1 MNCTTACLAPTV
13 FIVDSDAAV
22 RESLDQ
28 KIRAS
33 GWRSST
39 ASSAEE
45 FLSRPRVMAPGCLLM
60 ELCLPGLSGLHLQR
74 LVLDRTEMPVIF
86 MSGASDIPTTVTAM
100 RAGAIEFLTKPLRG
114 DVVIRAINE
123 ALEQSQAALRDLA
136 RTLPLRERYE
146 SLSGRERQVMKL
158 VVAGRLNKQVAD
170 ELGISEVTVK
180 AHRGRVMRKMHANSL
195 AELVGMAASYGASTR
210 AKVVDADDIEVIS
223 TLARKIPTQ
232 GAGPQREMRA
242 RPQIQQRPQHQGAL

>member
-1 MNCTTACLAPTV
+1 MNCTTVCLTPTV
-13 FIVDSDAAV
+13 FIVDSDASV

-33 GWRSST
+33 GWRTST

-60 ELCLPGLSGLHLQR
+60 ELRLPGLSGLHLQR
-74 LVLDRTEMPVIF
+74 LVLDRTELPVIF
-86 MSGASDIPTTVTAM
+86 MSGAADIPTTVTAM
-100 RAGAIEFLTKPLRG
+100 RAGALEFLTKPLRN
-114 DVVIRAINE
+114 DAVMQAISE
-123 ALEQSQAALRDLA
+123 ALEQSQAALCDLA

-146 SLSGRERQVMKL
+146 SLSCRERQVMKL

-195 AELVGMAASYGASTR
+195 AELVGMSASYHASSH
-210 AKVVDADDIEVIS
+210 AKGVDLEDVGVAANS
-223 TLARKIPTQ
+223 ARQIPTQ
-232 GAGPQREMRA
+232 CAGPQREMRA
-242 RPQIQQRPQHQGAL
+242 RPQIQQRPQYQGAL

>member
-1 MNCTTACLAPTV
+1 MNCTTACLTPTV
-13 FIVDSDAAV
+13 FIVDSDATV

-33 GWRSST
+33 GWRTST

-60 ELCLPGLSGLHLQR
+60 ELRLPGLSGLHLQR
-74 LVLDRTEMPVIF
+74 LVLDRAEMPVIF
-86 MSGASDIPTTVTAM
+86 MSGAADIPTAVTAM

-114 DVVIRAINE
+114 AVVMQAIGE
-123 ALEQSQAALRDLA
+123 ALEQSQAALRDMA

-158 VVAGRLNKQVAD
+158 VVAGRLNKQAAD

-180 AHRGRVMRKMHANSL
+180 SHRGRVMRKMHAKSL
-195 AELVGMAASYGASTR
+195 AELVCMAASYHASSR
-210 AKVVDADDIEVIS
+210 AKVVAIEDSEVIATS
-223 TLARKIPTQ
+223 ARKIPAQ
-232 GAGPQREMRA
+232 CAGSQREMRA
-242 RPQIQQRPQHQGAL
+242 RPQIQQRPQYQGAL

>member
-1 MNCTTACLAPTV
+1 MNYTTACLSQSSYPALEPPTV
-13 FIVDSDAAV
+13 FIVDSDATV

-74 LVLDRTEMPVIF
+74 YEPSARRSSKVRQPCATC
-86 MSGASDIPTTVTAM
+86 T
-100 RAGAIEFLTKPLRG
+100 
-114 DVVIRAINE
+114 
-123 ALEQSQAALRDLA
+123 

-180 AHRGRVMRKMHANSL
+180 SHRGRVMRKMHANSL
-195 AELVGMAASYGASTR
+195 AELVGMAASYHASSR
-210 AKVVDADDIEVIS
+210 AKGVHADEIKVVS

-232 GAGPQREMRA
+232 VAGPQREMRA